1 MLDAGQFMMEL
12 LAMWTEADRGL
23 RRAAIEA
30 HFHDDVR
37 LYDPDGEYNGHD
49 EVEGFSDSLQ
59 SRFPGARFR
68 LAEPPRQVANAI
80 RAYWFFGPPE
90 RPRAVTGMDF
100 IILDGGK
107 ARTLYAF
114 LDPA

>member
-1 MLDAGQFMMEL
+1 MLDAGQFMMEV
-12 LAMWTEADRGL
+12 LAMWTETDRGL
-23 RRAAIEA
+23 RRGAIEA
-30 HFHDDVR
+30 HFHDDAR

-49 EVEGFSDSLQ
+49 GVERLSDSLQ
-59 SRFPGARFR
+59 GRFPDARFR
-68 LAEPPRQVANAI
+68 LAEPPRQVADAI
-80 RAYWFFGPPE
+80 RAYWHFGSSE

-107 ARTLYAF
+107 ARTLYAL